1 MKNKLLLVV
10 SLCLFCIGFYSC
22 TSENEVSL
30 SEKEISTRSVGD
42 ADLRV
47 FDFPHVDD
55 ILKST
60 VVQQK
65 MEEAWKLMKSSY
77 SGTTRREY
85 SFYIYYNQ
93 ETKTY
98 WTDAPN
104 AGDPVSGCEGTNT
117 SVQIGRPSDNTQCC
131 AFFHC
136 HTPLTNCPSTVSRE
150 TIAFQGDLDWA
161 NKYEIPGILFDY
173 DMNPLRGGHD
183 INLQHKT
190 IVFGDYKQ
198 RPSFGFNVKTGEYVD
213 IK

>member
-65 MEEAWKLMKSSY
+65 NGRSMEIDEVKL
-77 SGTTRREY
+77 
-85 SFYIYYNQ
+85 
-93 ETKTY
+93 
-98 WTDAPN
+98 
-104 AGDPVSGCEGTNT
+104 
-117 SVQIGRPSDNTQCC
+117 
-131 AFFHC
+131 
-136 HTPLTNCPSTVSRE
+136 
-150 TIAFQGDLDWA
+150 
-161 NKYEIPGILFDY
+161 
-173 DMNPLRGGHD
+173 
-183 INLQHKT
+183 
-190 IVFGDYKQ
+190 
-198 RPSFGFNVKTGEYVD
+198 
-213 IK
+213 

>member
-85 SFYIYYNQ
+85 SFYIYYKLN
-93 ETKTY
+93 TKKI
-98 WTDAPN
+98 
-104 AGDPVSGCEGTNT
+104 
-117 SVQIGRPSDNTQCC
+117 QMI
-131 AFFHC
+131 
-136 HTPLTNCPSTVSRE
+136 
-150 TIAFQGDLDWA
+150 
-161 NKYEIPGILFDY
+161 IL
-173 DMNPLRGGHD
+173 
-183 INLQHKT
+183 
-190 IVFGDYKQ
+190 
-198 RPSFGFNVKTGEYVD
+198 
-213 IK
+213 